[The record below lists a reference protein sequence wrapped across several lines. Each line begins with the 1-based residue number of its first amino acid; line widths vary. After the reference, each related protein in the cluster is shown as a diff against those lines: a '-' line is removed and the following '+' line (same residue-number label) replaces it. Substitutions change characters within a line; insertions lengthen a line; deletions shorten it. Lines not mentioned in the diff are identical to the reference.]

1 LQHQASLSGQL
12 ALVTG
17 ASSGIGRAI
26 AIDLARQGATVMA
39 TGRQLKRL
47 NELREQAPPGS
58 IVPLALDVCDN
69 DQVDALPRQLPKNH
83 EAVDIL
89 VNNAAQDIGG
99 RTRFDQS
106 DPDELSLVIQTNLI
120 GLMRVTRAVVPA
132 MLQRGRGTIVNI
144 GSTNALRP
152 TPTMAAY
159 TASKAG
165 VHALTDALRAD
176 FAKEGL
182 RVIEVV
188 PGLTRTEFAQTRMRG
203 DSEKARAFFEKF
215 PGALE
220 PQDVAD
226 AVVYAVTRPAHVC
239 IQQIVVTP
247 WFQW

>member
-1 LQHQASLSGQL
+1 MEHRASLSGQL

-39 TGRQLKRL
+39 TGRQRERL

-58 IVPLALDVCDN
+58 IVPLVLDVCDKG
-69 DQVDALPRQLPKNH
+69 QVDALPHQLPENH

-152 TPTMAAY
+152 TPNMAAY

-165 VHALTDALRAD
+165 VHALTDVLRAD

-182 RVIEVV
+182 RVVEVV

-226 AVVYAVTRPAHVC
+226 AVTYAVTRPAHVC

>member
-1 LQHQASLSGQL
+1 
-12 ALVTG
+12 
-17 ASSGIGRAI
+17 
-26 AIDLARQGATVMA
+26 
-39 TGRQLKRL
+39 
-47 NELREQAPPGS
+47 
-58 IVPLALDVCDN
+58 
-69 DQVDALPRQLPKNH
+69 
-83 EAVDIL
+83 
-89 VNNAAQDIGG
+89 
-99 RTRFDQS
+99 
-106 DPDELSLVIQTNLI
+106 
-120 GLMRVTRAVVPA
+120 

-152 TPTMAAY
+152 TPNMAAY

-165 VHALTDALRAD
+165 VHALTDVLRAD

-182 RVIEVV
+182 RVVEVV

-226 AVVYAVTRPAHVC
+226 AVTYAVTRPAHVC